1 MLAKEV
7 AKDLGIPESEAEM
20 IIQDE
25 LSKTGVDAKLDEICK
40 RFEKVMELISKVP
53 DTGEVTKSA
62 KDALVAKLSS
72 STLRELSKLIT
83 TTTDVNPELSIAA
96 GIVNVWMINQLLTNI
111 AQPLR
116 SLLALEILKK
126 LAPDLNDVIDDLL
139 SKIATQLVKSVSEKI
154 TNETKG
160 TSKETTLETKE
171 KLKS

>member
-1 MLAKEV
+1 MKMLAKEV

-25 LSKTGVDAKLDEICK
+25 LSKTGIDAKLDEICK
-40 RFEKVMELISKVP
+40 RFEKVMELIIKVP
-53 DTGEVTKSA
+53 DAGETTKSA

-83 TTTDVNPELSIAA
+83 TTTDVNPELGIAA

-126 LAPDLNDVIDDLL
+126 ITPDLSDAIDDLL
-139 SKIATQLVKSVSEKI
+139 GKIATQLTKSVSEKI
-154 TNETKG
+154 TNETRE
-160 TSKETTLETKE
+160 TSRETNE
-171 KLKS
+171 KLKSL